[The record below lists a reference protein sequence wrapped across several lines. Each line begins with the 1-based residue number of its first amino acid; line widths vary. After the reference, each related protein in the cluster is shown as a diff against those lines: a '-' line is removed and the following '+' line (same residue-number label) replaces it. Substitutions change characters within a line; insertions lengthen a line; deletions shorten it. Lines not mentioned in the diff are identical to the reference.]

1 MKKIIITIILLLI
14 GILCLAPLPRKVNC
28 QEDGGQVEGWY
39 LDFLILQDKFQGS
52 VVLEGNTF
60 QPMDG
65 HGAYKETNFDSPFY
79 VISVYRYRAESNDVD
94 MRTVYLEDNLRDLKE
109 WK

>member
-39 LDFLILQDKFQGS
+39 LDFLILQDKF
-52 VVLEGNTF
+52 
-60 QPMDG
+60 
-65 HGAYKETNFDSPFY
+65 
-79 VISVYRYRAESNDVD
+79 
-94 MRTVYLEDNLRDLKE
+94 
-109 WK
+109 